1 MCIVFII
8 NAILDLG
15 AVVMLPILIFIISL
29 IFGEKPG
36 RALRAG
42 ITIGI
47 GFIGINL
54 VIGLLSSNLGP
65 AAEAL
70 VKNAGLQLDVID
82 VGWPAASAIA
92 FASRVGALVIPIGLA
107 VNIIMLVTKTT
118 KTVNVDLWNYW
129 HFAFTGALVTAA
141 TGSLT
146 LGMIAAAI
154 NCAIVLKLGDW
165 TAPIVQEFYGLP
177 GISLP
182 HGFSAAYVPIAIPLN
197 KLFDRIPGLN
207 KIEINPET
215 ASEKFGILGEPTI
228 VGLILGIII
237 GLLAKYDVKGALNLG
252 MSMAGVMF
260 LMPRMVKI
268 LMEGLIPVSEAAKKF
283 MQKKFAGAEFYIGL
297 DSAVATGH
305 PAAIATALILV
316 PVTILLAVIVPG
328 NRVLPFGDLATIPFM
343 VAMVA
348 PICRGNVFR
357 SVIIGA
363 LVIAVGLLIAT
374 NVAPLHTQAAIDA
387 AFQFPEGAT
396 SISSICDGA
405 NPLTWILLKIM
416 QLFG

>member
-1 MCIVFII
+1 MFII